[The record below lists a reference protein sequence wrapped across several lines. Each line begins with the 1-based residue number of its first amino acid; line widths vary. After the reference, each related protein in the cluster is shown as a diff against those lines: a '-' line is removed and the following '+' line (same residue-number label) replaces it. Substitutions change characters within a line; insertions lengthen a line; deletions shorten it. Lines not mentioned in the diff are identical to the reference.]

1 MHKLMSLCL
10 NMSVMIISI
19 KSLYFLLY
27 RSNDY
32 FNNLETRLD
41 SGTNVCT
48 ENIEVIKQMNA
59 NINLTNK
66 WLPLIFIYS
75 EITAHATWLV
85 TPLATIGMFE
95 IT

>member
-1 MHKLMSLCL
+1 MLLILSLTAYKTMHKLMSLCL
-10 NMSVMIISI
+10 NMSLMIISI

-66 WLPLIFIYS
+66 
-75 EITAHATWLV
+75 
-85 TPLATIGMFE
+85 
-95 IT
+95 